1 MIEQIS
7 TLDIDFSPA
16 IQGSE
21 KTERTLNDLREEIK
35 KLKTSLGETAIE
47 SEDFGKTLNTINDK
61 QNELKEL
68 TQVNVSESAKLRKEF
83 KQLKDELLTLEEG
96 TEEYNDK
103 LKQAAEIS
111 QRLQDVNEFVK
122 ASASDLGDHL
132 ENLTGAFAG
141 VTGSIQ
147 MVQGAMN
154 LMGVES
160 EVIEKAIAKL
170 QGLMAITEGLKAIE
184 GAIDPF
190 KRLTT
195 SIKLATAGMSGFKKA
210 LIGTGI
216 GAIVVLLGTLIA
228 HWDDVTKALGFA
240 NTEQE
245 GTNRLLEE
253 QKNRLDNL
261 NSALDTRLKKM
272 QLYGDASQKE
282 LEQEKLKTYQN
293 ELVQVEKLIRTYE
306 GWINSGKK
314 LNDQQKESYEN
325 ALSQQKILKGNI
337 LDTELALKKITDK
350 EKEDSD
356 KQAQQALNE
365 QQRIEQERRKQ
376 LKDNQRKEIELFNL
390 GIEEKKILYGDEW
403 TATYE
408 YIEQM
413 KTLYDMKKKF
423 YEDDEVALKE
433 VMNEELAF
441 LKENLPEQVQ
451 EIENT
456 ITGLDMS
463 GYKPTPALLQR
474 VVGDEEQQEEQQEET
489 KTRWENFIQQLK
501 NGWDDFDDEFDSMS
515 LLDRITFVTN
525 QIGQVGNSINSLLG
539 SLSEDMDK
547 NSQEYK
553 NNQIAQIVIS
563 TITGVATA
571 IASAWQLGPIA
582 GAIVG
587 PINAAA
593 TLASGITAIKKLQ
606 SGTPSLS
613 DMGSGSNMMSSVN
626 PSVANQSA
634 LESLSQ
640 GVNYTNMVQGSSTE
654 ETLKDTRVYVLESD
668 ISRTQKNVSVI
679 ESESTY

>member
-47 SEDFGKTLNTINDK
+47 SEDFGKTLNTLNDK

-68 TQVNVSESAKLRKEF
+68 TKVNVSESAKLRKEF

-195 SIKLATAGMSGFKKA
+195 SIKLATVGMSGFKKA

-245 GTNRLLEE
+245 EANRLLEE

-272 QLYGDASQKE
+272 QLYGDVSQKE

-325 ALSQQKILKGNI
+325 ALAQQKTLKGNI

-365 QQRIEQERRKQ
+365 QQRIEQERLKQ

-423 YEDDEVALKE
+423 YKDDEVELKQ

-441 LKENLPEQVQ
+441 LKENLPEQVK
-451 EIENT
+451 EIENV

-463 GYKPTPALLQR
+463 GYTQTPTLLQK
-474 VVGDEEQQEEQQEET
+474 VVPNKEQLDET
-489 KTRWENFIQQLK
+489 KSGWENFTEGLRGSWSNFIT
-501 NGWDDFDDEFDSMS
+501 EFDSMS
-515 LLDRITFVTN
+515 LQDRITFVTN

-547 NSQEYK
+547 NSEEYK

-593 TLASGITAIKKLQ
+593 TIASGITAIKKLQ

-613 DMGSGSNMMSSVN
+613 GVGNGSNIMSSVN

-668 ISRTQKNVSVI
+668 ISSTQKNVSVI

>member
-7 TLDIDFSPA
+7 TVDIDFTPA

-47 SEDFGKTLNTINDK
+47 SEDFGKTLNTLNDK

-68 TQVNVSESAKLRKEF
+68 TKVNVSESAKLRKEF

-195 SIKLATAGMSGFKKA
+195 SIKLATVGMSGFKKA

-245 GTNRLLEE
+245 EANRLLEE

-272 QLYGDASQKE
+272 QLYGDVSQKE

-325 ALSQQKILKGNI
+325 ALAQQKTLKGNI

-365 QQRIEQERRKQ
+365 QQRIEQERLKQ

-390 GIEEKKILYGDEW
+390 GIEEKKILYGEEW

-423 YEDDEVALKE
+423 YKDDEVALKQ

-441 LKENLPEQVQ
+441 LKENLPEQVK
-451 EIENT
+451 ELESV

-463 GYKPTPALLQR
+463 NTTPTPTILER
-474 VVGDEEQQEEQQEET
+474 VIPNTEQLEET
-489 KTRWENFIQQLK
+489 KTGWENFTEGLSSSWS
-501 NGWDDFDDEFDSMS
+501 NFVTEFDSMS
-515 LLDRITFVTN
+515 LQERVSFVSN
-525 QIGQVGNSINSLLG
+525 QISQVGNSINSLLG
-539 SLSEDMDK
+539 SLTEGMDK
-547 NSQEYK
+547 NSKEYK

-563 TITGVATA
+563 TITGVAQA
-571 IASAWQLGPIA
+571 IASAWQLGPIM

-587 PINAAA
+587 PINATA

-606 SGTPSLS
+606 SNSPSLS
-613 DMGSGSNMMSSVN
+613 GMGTPNMNTPTQASKT
-626 PSVANQSA
+626 A

-640 GVNYTNMVQGSSTE
+640 GINYTNLVEGASVSGKI
-654 ETLKDTRVYVLESD
+654 KDTRVYVLESD
-668 ISRTQKNVSVI
+668 ISSTQKNVSVI

>member
-7 TLDIDFSPA
+7 TLDIDFTPA

-47 SEDFGKTLNTINDK
+47 SEDFGKTLNTLNDK

-68 TQVNVSESAKLRKEF
+68 TKVNVSESAKLRKEF

-111 QRLQDVNEFVK
+111 QRLQDVNEFVR

-160 EVIEKAIAKL
+160 EVIEKAIARL

-216 GAIVVLLGTLIA
+216 GAVVVLLGTLIA

-245 GTNRLLEE
+245 EANRLLEE

-272 QLYGDASQKE
+272 QLYGDVSQKE

-314 LNDQQKESYEN
+314 LNEQQKESYEN
-325 ALSQQKILKGNI
+325 AIAQQKTLKGNI

-356 KQAQQALNE
+356 KQAQQTLNE
-365 QQRIEQERRKQ
+365 QQRIEQERLKQ
-376 LKDNQRKEIELFNL
+376 LKENQRKEIELFNL

-413 KTLYDMKKKF
+413 KTLYDMKKQL
-423 YEDDEVALKE
+423 YVDDEVALKQ
-433 VMNEELAF
+433 VMNEEMKF
-441 LKENLPEQVQ
+441 LKENLPEQVK
-451 EIENT
+451 EIET
-456 ITGLDMS
+456 AITGLDMS
-463 GYKPTPALLQR
+463 GYKPTPGLLKK
-474 VVGDEEQQEEQQEET
+474 VVGDEEQQEET
-489 KTRWENFIQQLK
+489 KTRWKKFTQQLK
-501 NGWDDFDDEFDSMS
+501 GDWDDFVKAFDSMS
-515 LLDRITFVTN
+515 LQERVSFVSN
-525 QIGQVGNSINSLLG
+525 QISQVGNSINSLLG
-539 SLSEDMDK
+539 SLTEGMDK
-547 NSQEYK
+547 NSEEYK
-553 NNQIAQIVIS
+553 NNQITQIVIS
-563 TITGVATA
+563 TITGVAQA
-571 IASAWQLGPIA
+571 IASAWQLGPIM

-587 PINAAA
+587 PINATA

-613 DMGSGSNMMSSVN
+613 GMGSVSNMMSSVN

-668 ISRTQKNVSVI
+668 ISSTQKNVSVI

>member
-7 TLDIDFSPA
+7 TLDIDFTPA

-21 KTERTLNDLREEIK
+21 KTERTLNDLRDEIK
-35 KLKTSLGETAIE
+35 KLKTALGETAIE
-47 SEDFGKTLNTINDK
+47 SEDFGKTLNTLNDK

-68 TQVNVSESAKLRKEF
+68 TKVNVSESAKLRKEF

-195 SIKLATAGMSGFKKA
+195 SIKLATVGISGFKKA

-245 GTNRLLEE
+245 EANRLLEE

-272 QLYGDASQKE
+272 QLYGDVSQKE

-314 LNDQQKESYEN
+314 LNEQQKESYEN
-325 ALSQQKILKGNI
+325 ALAQQKTLKGNI
-337 LDTELALKKITDK
+337 LDTELALKKIADK

-365 QQRIEQERRKQ
+365 QQRIEQERLKQ

-390 GIEEKKILYGDEW
+390 GIEEKKILYGEEW

-423 YEDDEVALKE
+423 YKDDEVALKE

-441 LKENLPEQVQ
+441 LKENLPEQVK
-451 EIENT
+451 EIENV

-463 GYKPTPALLQR
+463 GEKPTPTIL
-474 VVGDEEQQEEQQEET
+474 EKIIPNTEQLEET
-489 KTRWENFIQQLK
+489 KTGWENFTEGLSSSWS
-501 NGWDDFDDEFDSMS
+501 NFVNEFDSMS
-515 LLDRITFVTN
+515 LQERVSFVSN
-525 QIGQVGNSINSLLG
+525 QISQVGNSINSLLG
-539 SLSEDMDK
+539 SLTEGMDK
-547 NSQEYK
+547 NSEEYK
-553 NNQIAQIVIS
+553 NNQITQIVIS
-563 TITGVATA
+563 TITGVAQA
-571 IASAWQLGPIA
+571 IASAWQLGPIM

-587 PINAAA
+587 PINATA

-606 SGTPSLS
+606 SNSPSLS
-613 DMGSGSNMMSSVN
+613 GMGTPNMNSPTQASKT
-626 PSVANQSA
+626 A

-640 GVNYTNMVQGSSTE
+640 GINYTNLVEGASTSGKV
-654 ETLKDTRVYVLESD
+654 KDTRVYVLESD
-668 ISRTQKNVSVI
+668 ISNTMKNVSVV
-679 ESESTY
+679 ESESVF

>member
-7 TLDIDFSPA
+7 TLDIDFTPA

-21 KTERTLNDLREEIK
+21 KTERTLNDLRDEIK
-35 KLKTSLGETAIE
+35 KLKTALGETAIE
-47 SEDFGKTLNTINDK
+47 SEDFGKTLSTLNDK

-195 SIKLATAGMSGFKKA
+195 SIKLATVGMSGFKKA

-216 GAIVVLLGTLIA
+216 GALVVALGTLIA
-228 HWDDVTKALGFA
+228 NWDTIAQKLGFVNKEMEENRKEVDLLTGSYKNYLTTIQSQYSTSA
-240 NTEQE
+240 NQMVQLTKDITKVQSVLEKSRTSLETRANE
-245 GTNRLLEE
+245 GTNLVLEYFGLDSIDTDEVIPKLEE
-253 QKNRLDNL
+253 MLKN
-261 NSALDTRLKKM
+261 
-272 QLYGDASQKE
+272 YYKE
-282 LEQEKLKTYQN
+282 LDIVNERARKEYNEKEQQRRDGEQREREKAEQEKL
-293 ELVQVEKLIRTYE
+293 
-306 GWINSGKK
+306 
-314 LNDQQKESYEN
+314 
-325 ALSQQKILKGNI
+325 
-337 LDTELALKKITDK
+337 
-350 EKEDSD
+350 
-356 KQAQQALNE
+356 
-365 QQRIEQERRKQ
+365 RIEQERLKQ

-423 YEDDEVALKE
+423 YKDDEVALKE

-441 LKENLPEQVQ
+441 LKENLPEQVK
-451 EIENT
+451 ELESV

-463 GYKPTPALLQR
+463 GYTQTPALLQK
-474 VVGDEEQQEEQQEET
+474 VVPNKEQLEET
-489 KTRWENFIQQLK
+489 KTGWENFTQGLSSSWS
-501 NGWDDFDDEFDSMS
+501 NFVAEFDNMS
-515 LLDRITFVTN
+515 LQERVSFVSN
-525 QIGQVGNSINSLLG
+525 QISQVGNSINSLLG
-539 SLSEDMDK
+539 SLTEGMDK
-547 NSQEYK
+547 NSKEYK

-563 TITGVATA
+563 TITGVAQA
-571 IASAWQLGPIA
+571 IASAWQLGPIM

-587 PINAAA
+587 PINATA

-606 SGTPSLS
+606 SNSPSLS
-613 DMGSGSNMMSSVN
+613 GMGAPNMNAPAQASKT
-626 PSVANQSA
+626 A

-640 GVNYTNMVQGSSTE
+640 GINYTNLVEGASTSGKV
-654 ETLKDTRVYVLESD
+654 KDTRVYVLESD